1 MDRTETISQAY
12 EQPTFFSKQ
21 ELQVKSEIPFSSET
35 PLQDHGWDVEAKFV
49 EVKLRPPPADEI
61 SVEASEPTDILQ
73 GTEQLM
79 SLTVQ
84 VMQSAE
90 KVKDQVNQAMSQI
103 QGKLNLIIKTY
114 QQRMLLISKQLEM
127 CTVAERK
134 TSVFQMNLEKQ
145 MHEAKGVLGEIKLE
159 IT

>member
-1 MDRTETISQAY
+1 
-12 EQPTFFSKQ
+12 
-21 ELQVKSEIPFSSET
+21 
-35 PLQDHGWDVEAKFV
+35 
-49 EVKLRPPPADEI
+49 
-61 SVEASEPTDILQ
+61 
-73 GTEQLM
+73 M